1 MKLSI
6 GNLIVDL
13 EELKN
18 NDDLDNEVIRISSS
32 VEFKDNPY
40 GILYT
45 LKTEKN
51 YLIRQIGEGYIGT
64 KELSI
69 IGLILS
75 LFTFSTSIMLNIFNK
90 MGINDMSILYVG
102 ATALLIIILFF
113 SASKNKKSL
122 YVDNNNIK
130 KLEYLE
136 YSIERLLIK

>member
-1 MKLSI
+1 MKLNI

-18 NDDLDNEVIRISSS
+18 NDDLDNEVQRITRS
-32 VEFKDNPY
+32 VDFKDNPY

-90 MGINDMSILYVG
+90 MGMNDISILYVG
-102 ATALLIIILFF
+102 VTALLIIVLFV
-113 SASKNKKSL
+113 SASKNKKNL

-136 YSIERLLIK
+136 YSIEKLLI

>member
-1 MKLSI
+1 MKLNI
-6 GNLIVDL
+6 RNLIVDL

-18 NDDLDNEVIRISSS
+18 NDDLDNEVQRITRS

-75 LFTFSTSIMLNIFNK
+75 LFTFSTSIMLNIFIK
-90 MGINDMSILYVG
+90 MGMNDMSILYVG
-102 ATALLIIILFF
+102 VTALLIIILFV
-113 SASKNKKSL
+113 SASKNKKNL

-136 YSIERLLIK
+136 YSIEKLLI

>member
-1 MKLSI
+1 MKLNI

-18 NDDLDNEVIRISSS
+18 NDGLDNEVQRITRS
-32 VEFKDNPY
+32 VDFKDNPY

-90 MGINDMSILYVG
+90 MGMNDISILYVG
-102 ATALLIIILFF
+102 VTALLIIVLFV
-113 SASKNKKSL
+113 SASKNKKNL

-136 YSIERLLIK
+136 YSIEKLLI